1 MMFRSALVRSLRAS
15 APRAIRVPVSR
26 PITTPRAVRPAQFVP
41 GFQSMTARFYSAP
54 AGLSK
59 EEVEGRIINLLKNF
73 DKVRIFSTFSLSRQI
88 LIFDSTAGQ

>member
-1 MMFRSALVRSLRAS
+1 
-15 APRAIRVPVSR
+15 
-26 PITTPRAVRPAQFVP
+26 
-41 GFQSMTARFYSAP
+41 MTARFYSAP